1 MSRSSDRSR
10 KVGVRIGIALPQYGT
25 VVTPDTIKLVA
36 LEAEKMGLASLWV
49 SDRLLLPTNPRDT
62 WDGEPWPEMFMTVYD
77 PIEMLTWVASMTKT
91 VKLGT
96 SVLSSLFQNP
106 VTLAR
111 RFATL
116 DRLSNGR
123 VIAGLGQ
130 GDFKDEFAAAGVP
143 HSRRGR
149 GFGEFVEAVRACWGP
164 DPVSYSGLFYRI
176 PESRI
181 GPKPVQPSGIPLL
194 LGAFEPKALE
204 RAARIG
210 DGIMPATGGRAS
222 LEKLGKD
229 VDTFRSMARG
239 AGRDPEKMMIILNA
253 HPRMSETRTPGP
265 RGLLSG
271 TPEEV
276 ADDLPGIEK
285 LGIHHIF
292 FDLNYPAAIPIET
305 QLVLLRKLM
314 KLVST

>member
-1 MSRSSDRSR
+1 MSRSSSRSSEH
-10 KVGVRIGIALPQYGT
+10 GVSIGIALPQYGT
-25 VVTPDTIKLVA
+25 VVSPEAIIHVA

-62 WDGEPWPEMFMTVYD
+62 WDGEPWPEMFATVYD
-77 PIEMLTWVASMTKT
+77 PIEMLTWVAARTKT
-91 VKLGT
+91 AKLGT

-116 DRLSNGR
+116 DRLSGGR

-130 GDFKDEFAAAGVP
+130 GDFKDEFAAAGIP
-143 HSRRGR
+143 RSRRGR

-164 DPVSYSGLFYRI
+164 DPVSYSGLFYQI

-181 GPKPVQPSGIPLL
+181 GPKPVQPDGIPLL
-194 LGAFEPKALE
+194 IGAFEPKSLE

-210 DGIMPATGGRAS
+210 DGIMPSTGGRAS

-229 VDTFRSMARG
+229 VDTFRSMVRS
-239 AGRDPEKMMIILNA
+239 AGRAPENMKIILNA
-253 HPRMSETRTPGP
+253 HPRMSETKTPGP

-271 TPEEV
+271 TPEEI
-276 ADDLPGIEK
+276 AGDLPGIEK

-292 FDLNYPAAIPIET
+292 FDLNYPAAIPVET
-305 QLVLLRKLM
+305 QLSLLRKLM
-314 KLVST
+314 KLVKD